1 MSRTRDDRSQVL
13 PLEMRGAPV
22 AIGSPTSRDDVLLF
36 RREELASLRRVG
48 QQEEDQRGEY
58 DRSDAFE
65 DEDPSC
71 QLGRT
76 YCCWVEHT
84 ISSWQVPPFRP
95 DGR

>member
-36 RREELASLRRVG
+36 RREELASLRGVG

-65 DEDPSC
+65 DENPSC
-71 QLGRT
+71 QWG
-76 YCCWVEHT
+76 
-84 ISSWQVPPFRP
+84 
-95 DGR
+95 